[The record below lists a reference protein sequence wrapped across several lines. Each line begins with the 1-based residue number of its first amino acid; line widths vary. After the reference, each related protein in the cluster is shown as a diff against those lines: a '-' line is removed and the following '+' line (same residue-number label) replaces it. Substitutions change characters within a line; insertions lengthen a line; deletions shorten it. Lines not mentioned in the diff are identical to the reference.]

1 MIETTFGYILDN
13 ADWDIF
19 CELKGYNP
27 WMINEGL
34 VESNDKVCLTFVE
47 ADKIGLN
54 FQGLK
59 HD

>member
-13 ADWDIF
+13 ANWEKF
-19 CELKGYNP
+19 CELKRYNP
-27 WMINEGL
+27 WMLNEGL
-34 VESNDKVCLTFVE
+34 AESNDKVRLTFEE
-47 ADKIGLN
+47 ADKIELN

>member
-13 ADWDIF
+13 ADWDKF

-34 VESNDKVCLTFVE
+34 AESDEKVRLTFKE
-47 ADKIGLN
+47 AEQIGLT
-54 FQGLK
+54 LK
-59 HD
+59 LGE